1 MEYDMNSLDV
11 SAQAPANQ
19 PGVSKRAWQTPSFA
33 SADIKE
39 ITQFDPIPGEDGA
52 MTGFGFMMPMS

>member
-1 MEYDMNSLDV
+1 MEDDMNSLDV
-11 SAQAPANQ
+11 SAEASANQ

-39 ITQFDPIPGEDGA
+39 ITQFDPIPGDDGMVA
-52 MTGFGFMMPMS
+52 FGFMILPS